1 MNTET
6 KTHWKK
12 NNDSRYISGEDLKAE
27 LNGLKKEMVVIV
39 ASFTDSETFDQKT
52 QKEIIKTG
60 LYLKDMANKPLYK
73 PVILNN
79 TNAKFFI
86 KETGSEFM
94 EDWLNKP
101 VTIYA
106 CPDKR
111 HGFVV
116 RFKSYQKPVL
126 QIGTENFNKCVAALK
141 SKAATMEAVKVR
153 YNVSNEVEAKLNEE
167 VGNG

>member
-1 MNTET
+1 
-6 KTHWKK
+6 
-12 NNDSRYISGEDLKAE
+12 
-27 LNGLKKEMVVIV
+27 MVVV
-39 ASFTDSETFDQKT
+39 VHKFTDSDTFDQKS
-52 QKEIIKTG
+52 QKEITKTA
-60 LYLKDMANKPLYK
+60 LYLKDMSNKEVYK
-73 PVILNN
+73 PAILNN

-86 KETGSEFM
+86 KEFGSEFM

-126 QIGTENFNKCVAALK
+126 QIDTPNYEKCVAALK
-141 SKAATMEAVKVR
+141 SKSATMEAVKAR
-153 YNVSNEVEAKLNEE
+153 YNVSADVEAKLKE
-167 VGNG
+167 VANG